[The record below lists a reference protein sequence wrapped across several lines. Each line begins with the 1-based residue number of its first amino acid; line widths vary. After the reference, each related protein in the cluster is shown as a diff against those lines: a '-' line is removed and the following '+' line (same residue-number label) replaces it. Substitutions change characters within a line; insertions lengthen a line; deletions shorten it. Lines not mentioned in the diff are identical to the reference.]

1 MELDTKTNLTEQL
14 QTTLNTNI
22 QILQVWLKEKK
33 LDAEVIAAQPKVQ
46 EKVFQLLKLAKNTT
60 SAKTLISSEELI
72 WLRNYLGGI
81 SDKYGFVGFVLFN
94 LEGTEIGARLDS
106 PVGKNTLKDKSDFF
120 KRSLAG
126 ETVVSLPFKGEV
138 PLPDKL
144 GVFHKNWPTMFVSTP
159 VIDNS
164 GITQA
169 ILAFRMQ
176 PETEFSELLRINR
189 FGTSGETYLFSSDGL
204 MLSDSRFNPELREM
218 GLIPRAPS
226 SQSIL
231 NVYIKE
237 PQFKLTEG
245 IPSLLP
251 EKDRPLTFMA
261 ASATRG
267 KSQVRTTPYIDYR
280 GTPVV
285 GAWAWLPD
293 FNIGLATEIDASEA
307 LQPLY
312 SLRKSFHTLFA
323 FLIMACILGIVFRSK
338 QIFAKNKQRKKE
350 LKSLDEKL
358 QTQIILDNVV
368 DAIITINEKGTIQT
382 FNQGAQKLFQYKD
395 TEVLNRNIKM
405 LMPDPNRSQH
415 DEYLQRYLT
424 TKSPHIIGIGRE
436 VVGLKKDGTEFP
448 MDLAISQVNLHDRII
463 FTGIIRDI
471 SPRKEFEA
479 ALIEAKQLADDA
491 NKSKGDFL
499 ANMSH
504 EIRTPMNGILGL
516 THLAMNTELTSIQHD
531 YLKKINRSSK
541 NLLTIINDILD
552 VSKIEAGKVDIEAIE
567 FSLEKMLENVADLF
581 PQIQEKGL
589 ELHFDIHNDVPD
601 WLIGDPG
608 RLSQILAN
616 LVSNASKFTEK
627 GQIIIS
633 LRALEKTRE
642 TVNLEFS
649 VKDSGIGLTPVQI
662 EKLFKPFSQAD
673 TSTTRKF
680 GGTGLGLTIV
690 KKLALL
696 MGGDV
701 RIESEWGKG
710 SNFTFNVILK
720 PSQKE
725 DLLLSKS
732 SVEKFA
738 NSGY

>member
-1 MELDTKTNLTEQL
+1 
-14 QTTLNTNI
+14 
-22 QILQVWLKEKK
+22 
-33 LDAEVIAAQPKVQ
+33 
-46 EKVFQLLKLAKNTT
+46 
-60 SAKTLISSEELI
+60 
-72 WLRNYLGGI
+72 
-81 SDKYGFVGFVLFN
+81 
-94 LEGTEIGARLDS
+94 
-106 PVGKNTLKDKSDFF
+106 
-120 KRSLAG
+120 
-126 ETVVSLPFKGEV
+126 
-138 PLPDKL
+138 
-144 GVFHKNWPTMFVSTP
+144 
-159 VIDNS
+159 
-164 GITQA
+164 
-169 ILAFRMQ
+169 
-176 PETEFSELLRINR
+176 
-189 FGTSGETYLFSSDGL
+189 
-204 MLSDSRFNPELREM
+204 
-218 GLIPRAPS
+218 
-226 SQSIL
+226 
-231 NVYIKE
+231 
-237 PQFKLTEG
+237 
-245 IPSLLP
+245 
-251 EKDRPLTFMA
+251 
-261 ASATRG
+261 
-267 KSQVRTTPYIDYR
+267 
-280 GTPVV
+280 
-285 GAWAWLPD
+285 
-293 FNIGLATEIDASEA
+293 
-307 LQPLY
+307 
-312 SLRKSFHTLFA
+312 
-323 FLIMACILGIVFRSK
+323 
-338 QIFAKNKQRKKE
+338 
-350 LKSLDEKL
+350 
-358 QTQIILDNVV
+358 
-368 DAIITINEKGTIQT
+368 
-382 FNQGAQKLFQYKD
+382 
-395 TEVLNRNIKM
+395 
-405 LMPDPNRSQH
+405 
-415 DEYLQRYLT
+415 
-424 TKSPHIIGIGRE
+424 
-436 VVGLKKDGTEFP
+436 
-448 MDLAISQVNLHDRII
+448 
-463 FTGIIRDI
+463 
-471 SPRKEFEA
+471 
-479 ALIEAKQLADDA
+479 
-491 NKSKGDFL
+491 
-499 ANMSH
+499 
-504 EIRTPMNGILGL
+504 MNGILGL